1 VTIAAKKTIQSTSPG
16 KPERKLPAAGFQP
29 VMALSSALDELE
41 ANG

>member
-1 VTIAAKKTIQSTSPG
+1 LQPKKTIQGTSPG
-16 KPERKLPAAGFQP
+16 KPKRELAAAGFQP